1 MGSEARSRRAVLGR
15 RAGLGL
21 ALLAALARPAAGRAQ
36 EFHENVPHPC
46 QDYWMV
52 RRAEILACLRADLAA
67 ADAELNRTYRERMAA
82 LSPAQR
88 TALRE
93 AQRAWL
99 RRYDAT
105 LTAYYSRP
113 WANHS
118 LVRVLPSQI
127 RALRDRAGWIRRY
140 RP

>member
-1 MGSEARSRRAVLGR
+1 MVSEARRRRAGRGHGAVLG
-15 RAGLGL
+15 LV
-21 ALLAALARPAAGRAQ
+21 LLAALSRPTAGRAQ

-46 QDYWMV
+46 QDYWMM
-52 RRAEILACLRADLAA
+52 RRAEILECLRSDLAR
-67 ADAELNRTYRERMAA
+67 ADAELNRTYRARMAA
-82 LSPAQR
+82 LAPARR

-118 LVRVLPSQI
+118 LIRVLPSQI
-127 RALRDRAGWIRRY
+127 LALRDRAAWIRRY
-140 RP
+140 PA

>member
-1 MGSEARSRRAVLGR
+1 MLGR
-15 RAGLGL
+15 RAGFGL
-21 ALLAALARPAAGRAQ
+21 VLLAGLARPAAGRAQ

-52 RRAEILACLRADLAA
+52 RRVEILECLRVDLAA
-67 ADAELNRTYRERMAA
+67 ADAELNRAYRERMGA
-82 LSPAQR
+82 LLPPGR

-93 AQRAWL
+93 SQRAWL

-127 RALRDRAGWIRRY
+127 RALRDRAAWIRRY

>member
-1 MGSEARSRRAVLGR
+1 MVSEARSRRAVLGR

-52 RRAEILACLRADLAA
+52 RRVEILACLRADLAA
-67 ADAELNRTYRERMAA
+67 ADAELNRATASGWRR
-82 LSPAQR
+82 SPAGR
-88 TALRE
+88 TALRQ

-127 RALRDRAGWIRRY
+127 RALRDRAAWIRRY
-140 RP
+140 RS

>member
-1 MGSEARSRRAVLGR
+1 MVSEARSRRAVLGR

-36 EFHENVPHPC
+36 EFHENVQHPC

-52 RRAEILACLRADLAA
+52 RRAEILECLRRDLAA
-67 ADAELNRTYRERMAA
+67 ADAELNRVYRERMAA
-82 LSPAQR
+82 LPPEGR

-93 AQRAWL
+93 SQRAWL

-105 LTAYYSRP
+105 LTGYYSRP

-127 RALRDRAGWIRRY
+127 RALRDRAAWIRRY